1 MKLCFL
7 ICGLPRSADL
17 VISNIETVFHEHE
30 TDFALCLSANEEKEY
45 VNECNRDFI
54 HQNKKV
60 KKILFI
66 NNEEDDSYRNSVNY
80 FKKIHYGL
88 KLLET
93 GYDMYFIIRS
103 DLIFNDVAFLDNID
117 NADALYF
124 SNQFNNCFTKD
135 SLYKINEQVILC
147 KNLDNLCKLSGIYE
161 YNKNRIDYTEIVLYN
176 YIHDFSI
183 GHKLVDISYK
193 LILSKCNIF
202 AISGDSGSGKTTLL
216 HYLKYLFLTDKVL
229 ELETDRYHKWERG
242 DINYKTYTHLNPYA
256 NHLELMK
263 DDIYNLKIGNQIFQ
277 VDYDH
282 STGRFTEKQH
292 IESKNNV
299 LLCGLHTLY
308 NERLN
313 QIIDLKIF
321 MDTDREL
328 IKKWKIQRD
337 VNERNHSIEN
347 ILKQID
353 AREKDYYE
361 FIDHQKKYADIII
374 RFYED
379 EAHTLQCKLIVN
391 QQKFLDKILKYL
403 NKYHYLVY
411 SDNEIQLKGEYID
424 LYISENIQ
432 TFIDVVAIPSAEPFY
447 KELLCFF
454 IIYLYL

>member
-7 ICGLPRSADL
+7 ICGLPRSIDL
-17 VISNIETVFHEHE
+17 VISNIETLFHEHE
-30 TDFALCLSANEEKEY
+30 SEFVLCLSTNDEKEY
-45 VNECNRDFI
+45 VNDYNRDFI
-54 HQNKKV
+54 HRHKQV

-66 NNEEDDSYRNSVNY
+66 NNDLDDSYRNSVNY
-80 FKKIHYGL
+80 FKKIQYGL
-88 KLLET
+88 KLLEP
-93 GYDMYFIIRS
+93 GYDMYVIIRS
-103 DLIFNDVAFLDNID
+103 DLILNDILFLDSISTD
-117 NADALYF
+117 HLYF
-124 SNQFNNCFTKD
+124 SNRFNNCFTKD
-135 SLYKINEQVILC
+135 SLYKINDQIILC
-147 KNLDNLCKLSGIYE
+147 KNLDNLCKLSGIYKYIKDRVD
-161 YNKNRIDYTEIVLYN
+161 YNEIVLYN
-176 YIHDFSI
+176 YIHDFRI
-183 GHKLVDISYK
+183 GYECMDISYK

-216 HYLKYLFLTDKVL
+216 YYLKHLFQTDKVL

-242 DINYKTYTHLNPYA
+242 DQQYKTYTHLNPHA
-256 NHLELMK
+256 NHLELMAQ
-263 DDIYNLKIGNQIFQ
+263 DVYNLKIGNQIFQ

-313 QIIDLKIF
+313 QIIDIKIF

-337 VNERNHSIEN
+337 VSERNHSIEN

-353 AREKDYYE
+353 AREKDYFE
-361 FIDHQKKYADIII
+361 FIDHQKKCADIVV

-379 EAHTLQCKLIVN
+379 DAYVLQCKFIVN

-403 NKYHYLVY
+403 NKYHYFVY
-411 SDNEIQLKGEYID
+411 SENEIQLKGEYID
-424 LYISENIQ
+424 LYFSENIQ
-432 TFIDVVAIPSAEPFY
+432 TFIDIHALPNTEPFY